1 MTTGG
6 MAHDESG
13 RDPEN
18 NGSGRDSR
26 AGRAERAGQDELATA
41 VAELAESDVDRRGRA
56 KLLGRMLN
64 GLRARGFKQLFYPRK
79 AMQWIVDA
87 VTDLAPHVPVRNID
101 TLRKHYPGL
110 EGEALA
116 ERLIRNAARSTAG
129 IGAVGGGIASLE
141 WAAAPTLLSAPV
153 MLATETVAV
162 VAIELKLIGEL
173 HEVYGHAIPGTST
186 QKAMGLI
193 QAWSSRRGI
202 NPMVPGSGVATVLST
217 ATRKQ
222 LRDMLLRRF
231 GRNLTT
237 LGPLLT
243 GAAIATY
250 LNRRATLRLGE
261 EVARDLRLKFSE
273 RHALPPASG
282 QSESPR

>member
-13 RDPEN
+13 RDPEI

-26 AGRAERAGQDELATA
+26 GSQAGPNVGPNPGQDELATA
-41 VAELAESDVDRRGRA
+41 VAGLAESDLDRRDRA
-56 KLLGRMLN
+56 KLLGRIIN
-64 GLRARGFKQLFYPRK
+64 GLRVRGFKQLFLPRK
-79 AMQWIVDA
+79 AMQWIIDA
-87 VTDLAPHVPVRNID
+87 VSDLAPHVPVRNID

-116 ERLIRNAARSTAG
+116 ERLIRNAARATG
-129 IGAVGGGIASLE
+129 GVGTVGGGLASVE
-141 WAAAPTLLSAPV
+141 WAAPPALLSAPV

-173 HEVYGHAIPGTST
+173 HEVYGKSIPGTGT
-186 QKAMGLI
+186 QRAVGLI

-222 LRDMLLRRF
+222 MRDMLLRRF

-237 LGPLLT
+237 LGPMLT

-250 LNRRATLRLGE
+250 LNRRATRRLGE

-273 RHALPPASG
+273 RRELT
-282 QSESPR
+282 Q

>member
-13 RDPEN
+13 RDPES

-26 AGRAERAGQDELATA
+26 AGQVERAGQDELATA
-41 VAELAESDVDRRGRA
+41 VAGLAESDLDRRGRA
-56 KLLGRMLN
+56 KLLGRIVD
-64 GLRARGFKQLFYPRK
+64 GLRVRGFKQLFFPRK
-79 AMQWIVDA
+79 AMQWIVEA
-87 VTDLAPHVPVRNID
+87 VSDLAPHVPVRNID
-101 TLRKHYPGL
+101 TIRKHHPGL
-110 EGEALA
+110 EGDALA
-116 ERLIRNAARSTAG
+116 ERLIRNAARATGG
-129 IGAVGGGIASLE
+129 IGAVGGGLASVE
-141 WAAAPTLLSAPV
+141 WAVPPALLSAPV

-173 HEVYGHAIPGTST
+173 HEVYGHSIPGSGT
-186 QKAMGLI
+186 QRAVSLI
-193 QAWSSRRGI
+193 QAWASRRGV
-202 NPMVPGSGVATVLST
+202 NPMVPGVGVATVLST

-243 GAAIATY
+243 GAAVATY

-261 EVARDLRLKFSE
+261 ELSRDLRLKFSQRRE
-273 RHALPPASG
+273 LT
-282 QSESPR
+282 Q

>member
-1 MTTGG
+1 

-13 RDPEN
+13 RDPEID
-18 NGSGRDSR
+18 GSGRDSR
-26 AGRAERAGQDELATA
+26 ADQVERAGSKDGQDELAAA
-41 VAELAESDVDRRGRA
+41 VAGLAESELDRRDRA
-56 KLLGRMLN
+56 KLLGRVLN
-64 GLRARGFKQLFYPRK
+64 GLRVRGFKQLYYPRK

-87 VTDLAPHVPVRNID
+87 VSDLAPHVPVRNIH

-129 IGAVGGGIASLE
+129 IGAVGGGLASVE
-141 WAAAPTLLSAPV
+141 WAAPPTLLSAPV

-173 HEVYGHAIPGTST
+173 HEVYGNPIPGSSS
-186 QKAMGLI
+186 QKAVSLI
-193 QAWSSRRGI
+193 QAWSSKRGV

-243 GAAIATY
+243 GAAVATY
-250 LNRRATLRLGE
+250 LNRRATRRLGE
-261 EVARDLRLKFSE
+261 DVARDLRLRFSQRRE
-273 RHALPPASG
+273 LT
-282 QSESPR
+282 Q

>member
-13 RDPEN
+13 RDPEI

-26 AGRAERAGQDELATA
+26 AGQAERGQDDLAAA
-41 VAELAESDVDRRGRA
+41 VAGLAESDLDRKDRA
-56 KLLGRMLN
+56 KFLGRMLN
-64 GLRARGFKQLFYPRK
+64 GLRTRGFKELFYPRK
-79 AMQWIVDA
+79 AMQWIIDA
-87 VTDLAPHVPVRNID
+87 VSDLAPHVPVRNID

-116 ERLIRNAARSTAG
+116 ERLIRNAARATGSV
-129 IGAVGGGIASLE
+129 GALGGGLASVE
-141 WAAAPTLLSAPV
+141 WVAPPALLSAPV
-153 MLATETVAV
+153 MVATETVAV

-173 HEVYGHAIPGTST
+173 HEVYGHLIPGTGT
-186 QKAMGLI
+186 QRAVSLI

-202 NPMVPGSGVATVLST
+202 NPIVPGSGVATVLST

-237 LGPLLT
+237 LGPMLT
-243 GAAIATY
+243 GAAVATY
-250 LNRRATLRLGE
+250 LNRRATRKLGE
-261 EVARDLRLKFSE
+261 ELAHDLRLKFSE
-273 RHALPPASG
+273 RHALPPAIG
-282 QSESPR
+282 PSESPQ

>member
-13 RDPEN
+13 RDPEIH
-18 NGSGRDSR
+18 GSGRDSR
-26 AGRAERAGQDELATA
+26 AGQVEPSGQDELATA
-41 VAELAESDVDRRGRA
+41 VAGLAESDLDKRGRA
-56 KLLGRMLN
+56 KLLGRIVN
-64 GLRARGFKQLFYPRK
+64 GLRVRGFKQLYYPRK
-79 AMQWIVDA
+79 AMQWIIDA
-87 VTDLAPHVPVRNID
+87 VSDLAPHVPVRGID
-101 TLRKHYPGL
+101 TLRRHYPGL

-116 ERLIRNAARSTAG
+116 ERLIRNAARATGG
-129 IGAVGGGIASLE
+129 IGAVGGGLASVE
-141 WAAAPTLLSAPV
+141 WAVPPTLLSAPL
-153 MLATETVAV
+153 MLATETIAV

-173 HEVYGHAIPGTST
+173 HEVYGHSIPGTGT
-186 QKAMGLI
+186 QRAVSLI

-243 GAAIATY
+243 GAAVATY
-250 LNRRATLRLGE
+250 LNRRATRRLGE
-261 EVARDLRLKFSE
+261 EVSRDLRLKFSQRRE
-273 RHALPPASG
+273 LT
-282 QSESPR
+282 Q

>member
-1 MTTGG
+1 

-13 RDPEN
+13 RDPEI

-26 AGRAERAGQDELATA
+26 AGQVERAGSKQGQDELASA
-41 VAELAESDVDRRGRA
+41 VAGLAESDLDRRDRA
-56 KLLGRMLN
+56 KLLGRILN
-64 GLRARGFKQLFYPRK
+64 GLRVRGVKQLFYPRK

-87 VTDLAPHVPVRNID
+87 VSDLAPHVPVRNID
-101 TLRKHYPGL
+101 MLRKHYPGL

-129 IGAVGGGIASLE
+129 VGAVGGGLASVE
-141 WAAAPTLLSAPV
+141 WAAPPTLLSAPV

-173 HEVYGHAIPGTST
+173 HEVYGHTISGTGT
-186 QKAMGLI
+186 QRAVSLI

-202 NPMVPGSGVATVLST
+202 NPMVPGSAAATVLST

-243 GAAIATY
+243 GAAVATY

-261 EVARDLRLKFSE
+261 EVARDLRLKFGE
-273 RHALPPASG
+273 RRELTG
-282 QSESPR
+282 

>member
-6 MAHDESG
+6 VAHDESG
-13 RDPEN
+13 RDPEA
-18 NGSGRDSR
+18 NGSGRDS
-26 AGRAERAGQDELATA
+26 RAGQDELATA
-41 VAELAESDVDRRGRA
+41 VAGLAESDLDKRGRA

-64 GLRARGFKQLFYPRK
+64 ELRTRGVKQLYYPRK

-87 VTDLAPHVPVRNID
+87 VSDLAPHVPVRNID
-101 TLRKHYPGL
+101 VLRKHYPGI
-110 EGEALA
+110 EGDHLA
-116 ERLIRNAARSTAG
+116 ERLIRNAARATAG
-129 IGAVGGGIASLE
+129 IGAVGGGLAALE
-141 WAAAPTLLSAPV
+141 WAAPPTLLSAPV

-173 HEVYGHAIPGTST
+173 HEVYGHSIPGTGT
-186 QKAMGLI
+186 QRAVSLV
-193 QAWSSRRGI
+193 QAWSSRRGV
-202 NPMVPGSGVATVLST
+202 NPMLPGTGVATVLST

-243 GAAIATY
+243 GAAVATY
-250 LNRRATLRLGE
+250 LNRRATRRLGE
-261 EVARDLRLKFSE
+261 DVAHDLRLKFSE
-273 RHALPPASG
+273 RKPLPPGPSG
-282 QSESPR
+282 S

>member
-13 RDPEN
+13 RDPEID
-18 NGSGRDSR
+18 GSGRDSR
-26 AGRAERAGQDELATA
+26 ADQVERAGSKDGQDELAAA
-41 VAELAESDVDRRGRA
+41 VAGLAESELDRRDRA
-56 KLLGRMLN
+56 KLLGRVLN
-64 GLRARGFKQLFYPRK
+64 GLRVRGFKQLYYPRK

-87 VTDLAPHVPVRNID
+87 VSDLAPHVPVRNIH

-129 IGAVGGGIASLE
+129 IGAVGGGLASVE
-141 WAAAPTLLSAPV
+141 WAAPPTLLSAPV

-173 HEVYGHAIPGTST
+173 HEVYGNPIPGSSS
-186 QKAMGLI
+186 QKAVSLI
-193 QAWSSRRGI
+193 QAWSSKRGV

-243 GAAIATY
+243 GAAVATY
-250 LNRRATLRLGE
+250 LNRRATRRLGE
-261 EVARDLRLKFSE
+261 DVARDLRLRFSQRRE
-273 RHALPPASG
+273 LT
-282 QSESPR
+282 Q

>member
-13 RDPEN
+13 RDPEE

-26 AGRAERAGQDELATA
+26 AGQVERTGSKGGQDELASA
-41 VAELAESDVDRRGRA
+41 VAGLAESDLDRRDRA
-56 KLLGRMLN
+56 KLLGRILN
-64 GLRARGFKQLFYPRK
+64 GLRVRGVKQLFYPRK

-87 VTDLAPHVPVRNID
+87 VSDLAPHVPVRSID
-101 TLRKHYPGL
+101 TLRKHYPGI

-129 IGAVGGGIASLE
+129 IGAVGGGLASVE
-141 WAAAPTLLSAPV
+141 WAAPPTLLSAPV

-173 HEVYGHAIPGTST
+173 HEVYGHTIAGTGT
-186 QKAMGLI
+186 QRAVSLI

-202 NPMVPGSGVATVLST
+202 NPMVPGTAAATVLST

-243 GAAIATY
+243 GAAVATY
-250 LNRRATLRLGE
+250 LNRRATRRLGE
-261 EVARDLRLKFSE
+261 EVARDLRLKF
-273 RHALPPASG
+273 G
-282 QSESPR
+282 QRRELTG